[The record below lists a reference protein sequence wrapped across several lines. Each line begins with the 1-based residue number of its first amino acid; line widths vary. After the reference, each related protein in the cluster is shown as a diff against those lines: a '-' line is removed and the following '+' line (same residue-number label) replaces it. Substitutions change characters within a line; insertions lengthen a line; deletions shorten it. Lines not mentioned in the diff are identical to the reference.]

1 MIMRLVD
8 RVKVKN
14 SVQEEVIDG
23 ESGGEAAETVEG
35 KEAGKGEKPE
45 AKVVEEKEGAEMKE
59 GEEVKEG
66 VEEKKEKEVKEE
78 GEGKEGIEEKK
89 EKEVK
94 EVIEEKKEKEVKEEE
109 EVKEGIEEKKVEE
122 VKEVIEEKKAEVKEE
137 SKEQKKDEPKPAKE
151 KKDSEGTVTCKAALD
166 ALPATT
172 ARLTITACKDYK
184 SELLDF
190 SRFTNLEELRIEKK
204 CFDYPSKVKI
214 EGLKKLKRVS
224 IASGCFH
231 CTNADSEMIV
241 RDCPA
246 LEELKIGSHSFPS
259 FKSLK
264 MSGLPSLQRIH
275 MGKECFKTVSLEV
288 KKMESLE
295 TIVMGKNCFEKS
307 LHTIIEGERRW

>member
-1 MIMRLVD
+1 MKESVERIRRERTSPLIIRLVD
-8 RVKVKN
+8 RVKGKKT
-14 SVQEEVIDG
+14 IDG
-23 ESGGEAAETVEG
+23 ESEGGTAETVEG

-45 AKVVEEKEGAEMKE
+45 AKEVEEKEGAEEKKAEVKEVEEKE
-59 GEEVKEG
+59 GVEEKKAEVKEG
-66 VEEKKEKEVKEE
+66 VEEKE
-78 GEGKEGIEEKK
+78 GE
-89 EKEVK
+89 EVK
-94 EVIEEKKEKEVKEEE
+94 EVIEEKKEKEVKEQ
-109 EVKEGIEEKKVEE
+109 
-122 VKEVIEEKKAEVKEE
+122 

-151 KKDSEGTVTCKAALD
+151 KKDSEGTVTCKAALG

-172 ARLTITACKDYK
+172 ARLTITACEDYK

-214 EGLKKLKRVS
+214 EGLKKLKQVS

-275 MGKECFKTVSLEV
+275 MGKECFKAVSLEV

-295 TIVMGKNCFEKS
+295 TIVLGKNCFEKS

>member
-1 MIMRLVD
+1 MRLVD
-8 RVKVKN
+8 RVKGKN
-14 SVQEEVIDG
+14 SVQEEAIDG
-23 ESGGEAAETVEG
+23 ESGGGTAETAEG
-35 KEAGKGEKPE
+35 NEAGKGEKPE
-45 AKVVEEKEGAEMKE
+45 VNGIEEKEGIEEVKEDREKE
-59 GEEVKEG
+59 GVEVKEG
-66 VEEKKEKEVKEE
+66 VEEKKVEVKEGVEEKE
-78 GEGKEGIEEKK
+78 GE
-89 EKEVK
+89 EVK
-94 EVIEEKKEKEVKEEE
+94 VVIEEKKEKEVKEE
-109 EVKEGIEEKKVEE
+109 
-122 VKEVIEEKKAEVKEE
+122 
-137 SKEQKKDEPKPAKE
+137 SKEQKKNEPKPAKE

-295 TIVMGKNCFEKS
+295 MLVLGKNCFEKS

>member
-1 MIMRLVD
+1 MKESVERIRRERTSPLIMRLVD
-8 RVKVKN
+8 RVKGKN
-14 SVQEEVIDG
+14 SVQEEAIDG
-23 ESGGEAAETVEG
+23 ESGGGTAETAEG
-35 KEAGKGEKPE
+35 NEAGKGEKPE
-45 AKVVEEKEGAEMKE
+45 VNGIEEKEGIEEVKEDREKE

-66 VEEKKEKEVKEE
+66 VEEKE
-78 GEGKEGIEEKK
+78 GE
-89 EKEVK
+89 EVK
-94 EVIEEKKEKEVKEEE
+94 EVIEEKKEK
-109 EVKEGIEEKKVEE
+109 
-122 VKEVIEEKKAEVKEE
+122 EVKEE

-295 TIVMGKNCFEKS
+295 TLVLGKNCFEKS

>member
-1 MIMRLVD
+1 MKESVERIRRERTSPLIMRLVD
-8 RVKVKN
+8 RVKGKN
-14 SVQEEVIDG
+14 SVQEEAIDG
-23 ESGGEAAETVEG
+23 ESGGGTAETVEG
-35 KEAGKGEKPE
+35 NEAGKGEKPE
-45 AKVVEEKEGAEMKE
+45 VNGIEEKEGIEEVKEDREKE
-59 GEEVKEG
+59 GVEVKEG
-66 VEEKKEKEVKEE
+66 VEEKKVEVKEGVEEKE
-78 GEGKEGIEEKK
+78 GE
-89 EKEVK
+89 EVK
-94 EVIEEKKEKEVKEEE
+94 VVIEEKKV
-109 EVKEGIEEKKVEE
+109 
-122 VKEVIEEKKAEVKEE
+122 EVKEE
-137 SKEQKKDEPKPAKE
+137 SKEQKKNEPKPAKE

-295 TIVMGKNCFEKS
+295 TIVLGKNCFEKS

>member
-1 MIMRLVD
+1 M
-8 RVKVKN
+8 
-14 SVQEEVIDG
+14 
-23 ESGGEAAETVEG
+23 
-35 KEAGKGEKPE
+35 
-45 AKVVEEKEGAEMKE
+45 
-59 GEEVKEG
+59 
-66 VEEKKEKEVKEE
+66 
-78 GEGKEGIEEKK
+78 
-89 EKEVK
+89 K
-94 EVIEEKKEKEVKEEE
+94 EVIEEKKEKEVKEE
-109 EVKEGIEEKKVEE
+109 
-122 VKEVIEEKKAEVKEE
+122 
-137 SKEQKKDEPKPAKE
+137 SKEQKKNEPKPAKE

-224 IASGCFH
+224 IASGCFR

-295 TIVMGKNCFEKS
+295 AIVLGKNCFEKS